1 MTPSSTLAAAPNGD
15 AVRAIR
21 AGCLLTSVIPAKPA
35 PDPDPGAG
43 THASLNV
50 RTISET
56 APTSKRV
63 VGARLR
69 GHDVVG
75 VEAASPYLF
84 HPCNESL
91 SS

>member
-1 MTPSSTLAAAPNGD
+1 MTTSSSLAAAPNGD
-15 AVRAIR
+15 AVRATR

-35 PDPDPGAG
+35 PDPDPEAG
-43 THASLNV
+43 THASLHI

-56 APTSKRV
+56 ARTSKRV
-63 VGARLR
+63 VGVLR

-75 VEAASPYLF
+75 VEAASTYLF
-84 HPCNESL
+84 HPRNESL